1 MSADIIPKRDYMADA
16 KIQWRHAKPDYTLV
30 NNKYMKEK
38 QNKHAADSLEKV
50 VENLVKTWEMESS
63 HKVREEDWGS
73 IDPEKFTINSNGG
86 HKFSLKDN
94 IERGNYNML
103 LDDCILWRPETN
115 QESHDMFRGALPGG
129 FAWELVEL
137 TSGPPVVSFTW
148 RHWGTWEGKYK
159 DVEPTGEEFELFGS
173 CVVRVDDKL
182 KIQSIEVYYDP
193 NPMMAKLTGFD
204 KTGVCPFTKA
214 KK

>member
-1 MSADIIPKRDYMADA
+1 MTKILLKGRKIASYPSIQSRIWCKNRDVQYQTTS
-16 KIQWRHAKPDYTLV
+16 IFFQ
-30 NNKYMKEK
+30 
-38 QNKHAADSLEKV
+38 
-50 VENLVKTWEMESS
+50 
-63 HKVREEDWGS
+63 DWGS

-137 TSGPPVVSFTW
+137 TSGKVF
-148 RHWGTWEGKYK
+148 
-159 DVEPTGEEFELFGS
+159 
-173 CVVRVDDKL
+173 
-182 KIQSIEVYYDP
+182 IMQ
-193 NPMMAKLTGFD
+193 
-204 KTGVCPFTKA
+204 
-214 KK
+214 